1 MAKHHKPKAGSRAFW
16 PKKRA
21 KRIYPRINTKS
32 VKTKECVPI
41 AFAGYKAGMTQAK
54 MLDNTKDVVTSGEEI
69 MKPATVIECPPLVI
83 CGAKAYIKDH
93 DGLKELATIWAEKLD
108 KDLDRRLK
116 IPKKQDKTRLDV
128 IERQAGKLADVKLLV
143 HTKPREAAFGKKK
156 PDLFEMGLGGKDIAA
171 KWNYAKERL
180 GNELR
185 ISDVFKDGEWIDV
198 SSVTKGKGY
207 QGPVKR
213 FGIKV
218 RPRKH
223 EKKRRHTG
231 VIGTRGVARVLPGK
245 IAMAGQLG
253 FQTRTEFNKRII
265 KIDSGKAT
273 PKGGWLSYGELEGDY
288 IVIRGSVPGP
298 KKRLIMMRKGLR
310 AREHSKESLEFRE
323 LVLDSQQGA

>member
-1 MAKHHKPKAGSRAFW
+1 MAKHHKPVAGSRAYW

-21 KRIYPRINTKS
+21 KRIYPSIRTRAVKS
-32 VKTKECVPI
+32 EGPLS
-41 AFAGYKAGMTQAK
+41 FAGFKAGMTQVK
-54 MLDNTKDVVTSGEEI
+54 CVDNTKDSLTEGEEVI
-69 MKPATVIECPPLVI
+69 KPATVIECPPLMV
-83 CGAKAYIKDH
+83 CGIKTYIKDH
-93 DGLKELATIWAEKLD
+93 DGLKNNATIWSEKLD
-108 KDLDRRLK
+108 KDLDRRFK
-116 IPKKQDKTRLDV
+116 VPKKPDRSKVSVIDK
-128 IERQAGKLADVKLLV
+128 QAEKLADVRLLV
-143 HTKPREAAFGKKK
+143 HTKPRGSGIGKKK
-156 PDLFEMGLGGKDIAA
+156 PEVFELGIGGDAAA

-180 GNELR
+180 GSELKV
-185 ISDVFKDGEWIDV
+185 SDVFRDGEWIDV
-198 SSVTKGKGY
+198 SSVTTGKGF

-265 KIDSGKAT
+265 SIGSGKLT
-273 PKGGWLSYGELEGDY
+273 PKGGWLRYGEIDNDY
-288 IVIRGSVPGP
+288 IVLRGSVPGP

-310 AREHSKESLEFRE
+310 ARSREKENLEFKE
-323 LVLDSQQGA
+323 IILDSQQGA